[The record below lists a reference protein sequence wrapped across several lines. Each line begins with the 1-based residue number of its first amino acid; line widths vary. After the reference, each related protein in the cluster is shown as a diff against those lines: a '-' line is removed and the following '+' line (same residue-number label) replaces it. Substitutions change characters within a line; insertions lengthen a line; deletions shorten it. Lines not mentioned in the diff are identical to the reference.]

1 MNRIPITQT
10 PGQATAITVAMD
22 PQPIIGP
29 APHSFSYI
37 LDSMAHRVR
46 DAFINTLVVIGW
58 IMGLAAIVAV
68 AWPQFEGWAED
79 VVVTVLYWLM

>member
-1 MNRIPITQT
+1 
-10 PGQATAITVAMD
+10 MD
-22 PQPIIGP
+22 LQPIIGP
-29 APHSFSYI
+29 STRQRQGYI

-68 AWPQFEGWAED
+68 AWSQFEGWAED